1 MTTYWAILEKV
12 RGSSLRLTKM
22 DDEIY
27 EHLKKDF
34 PEFEPAATIDEDEM
48 KSKTGKERWRKFM
61 MAYEKKIDD
70 YNFGTI
76 IRSNPKW
83 EYGQDETIFGKR
95 SKWLFYWALLTRKVP
110 RMQFYAIEI
119 ARNKLGLNDWIYE
132 QNNGTPAD
140 KKAEDPKWELGSI
153 HAAVIV
159 AIHNQKSTRR
169 WRDKDLQYETA
180 IRDTLIED
188 LFWGLDL

>member
-34 PEFEPAATIDEDEM
+34 PEFDPAATIDEDEM

-95 SKWLFYWALLTRKVP
+95 FHLDMLLSLADSHSSP
-110 RMQFYAIEI
+110 DAI
-119 ARNKLGLNDWIYE
+119 LC
-132 QNNGTPAD
+132 
-140 KKAEDPKWELGSI
+140 
-153 HAAVIV
+153 H
-159 AIHNQKSTRR
+159 
-169 WRDKDLQYETA
+169 RDCE
-180 IRDTLIED
+180 E
-188 LFWGLDL
+188 